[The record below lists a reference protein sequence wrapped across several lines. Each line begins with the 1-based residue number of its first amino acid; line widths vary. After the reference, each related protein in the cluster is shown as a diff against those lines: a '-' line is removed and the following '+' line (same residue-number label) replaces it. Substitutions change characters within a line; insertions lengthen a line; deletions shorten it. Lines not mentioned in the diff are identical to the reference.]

1 MKART
6 IVLVAGLG
14 YLFGTRSGRERLDQ
28 AKDWATR
35 TWNDPKVQA
44 KVDELSTTA
53 AKVAKDQGSAIA
65 DKFKSATV
73 GGTSGTSGTSGTTGT
88 TGTNG
93 TGTVRPTSEPPS
105 VL

>member
-65 DKFKSATV
+65 DKLKSATA
-73 GGTSGTSGTSGTTGT
+73 SGTG
-88 TGTNG
+88 GTNG